1 MTRKVS
7 HILVIVKVEGK
18 CNFQFS
24 FMPFERDNFRQME
37 KVANVEAKFF
47 KKIPI
52 SQTQNNNLS
61 KTIANSKKT
70 FFSLQFK
77 HHLIKKLSTIV
88 FIPTTA
94 IIYPNTLPQTN
105 SRIENCPS
113 ETFQL

>member
-70 FFSLQFK
+70 LLLAVQTPSN
-77 HHLIKKLSTIV
+77 KK
-88 FIPTTA
+88 
-94 IIYPNTLPQTN
+94 IIYHRLYTNHGNHLSNTLPQTN